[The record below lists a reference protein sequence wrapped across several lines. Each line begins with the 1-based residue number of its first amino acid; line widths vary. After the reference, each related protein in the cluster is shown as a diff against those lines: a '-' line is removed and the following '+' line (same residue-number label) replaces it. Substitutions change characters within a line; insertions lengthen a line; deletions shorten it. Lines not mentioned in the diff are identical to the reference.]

1 MPLTAGTRLGPY
13 EIVSPL
19 GAGGMG
25 EVYRARDTRL
35 GREVAVKVLP
45 QELTASPEVRARFER
60 EAKTISSLN
69 HPHICTLHDIGREG
83 DVDYLVMELIEGQT
97 LAALLAAGPLSV
109 ADVLKY
115 GIQIAEALDRA
126 HRAGV
131 IHRDLKPGNV
141 MITRGGIKLMDF
153 GLARNAVGAGGSGR
167 GSGVS
172 VATLSHSPTI
182 GQPLTVEGTIIGTF
196 QYLSPEQLEGNE
208 ADARSDIWAL
218 GCVLHEMATGRAAF
232 GGKSQASLI
241 SSIMSSEPQPI
252 SQLVPMIPPA
262 LDRVVR
268 GCLAKDPEER
278 VQTAHDVKLQLEW
291 IAEGGSQAGVP
302 APVAA
307 RRRSRE
313 RLAWSLLAAVAVI
326 AAALGGMMLRPKEPP
341 KPVIFELTPP
351 AQVGFVDLPRI
362 SPDGR
367 RLAFNAGDS
376 TGTTGIWV
384 RQMNSLQAVRLQGT
398 DGATRPFWSPDS
410 RYLAFFSGGKLY
422 KIDVA
427 GGPPIAIC
435 DAPRGADGSWSKDGV
450 ILFDGSAADTVQR
463 VSAAGGVPTGLV
475 PLDRAAGETFSAWP
489 QFLPD
494 GKHFLFVVYGPA
506 EKRTLKIGSIDS
518 DKLETLGPAA
528 SRVEFAAGHLLFVRQ
543 GTLIAQPFDA
553 GSRKFRG
560 DPFPIAENVEFDG
573 LGGARFS
580 ASEEGTLV
588 YRSGGSA
595 AGMQLKWVDRAGKEI
610 GSVGGPGIYD
620 APALS
625 PDETQLAVAVTDIA
639 RGMGDIWVWDLARNL
654 GSRVSFEKTDA
665 YNVLWMPDGH
675 SLIYT
680 VDQVIGADLFVK
692 SVGGAG
698 ADSLFHHSPEQ
709 KLPTSWT
716 PDGRTLLCISRAP
729 QQTRRW
735 DITAISLDDSAKM
748 RPLIATDFNEYGPV
762 ASPDGRL
769 FAYVS
774 LESGKEEL
782 YAQTLSGPSGK
793 WRISTEG
800 GREAAWRAD
809 GRELYYVGPAR
820 QIYAVKVEPGPTPKF
835 SLPEKLFD
843 ATEMITET
851 NTRNRYVVTRDG
863 QRFLIVARQGVTLL
877 GATTV
882 VLDWPHARGKD

>member
-1 MPLTAGTRLGPY
+1 MGPY

-69 HPHICTLHDIGREG
+69 HPHICTLYDIGREG
-83 DVDYLVMELIEGQT
+83 DADYLVMELIEGQT
-97 LAALLAAGPLSV
+97 LAMLLESGPLPV

-115 GIQIAEALDRA
+115 GGQIAEALDRA

-153 GLARNAVGAGGSGR
+153 GLARAAGAGPGSGR
-167 GSGVS
+167 SSGVS
-172 VATLSHSPTI
+172 VATLGHSPTM

-196 QYLSPEQLEGNE
+196 MYLSPEQLEGKD
-208 ADARSDIWAL
+208 ADARSDIWGL
-218 GCVLHEMATGRAAF
+218 GCVLHEMATGRPAF

-241 SSIMSSEPQPI
+241 SSIMSSEPPPI
-252 SQLVPMIPPA
+252 SQVAPLSPPG

-278 VQTAHDVKLQLEW
+278 VQTAHDVRLQLEW

-307 RRRSRE
+307 RRRTRE
-313 RLAWSLLAAVAVI
+313 RLAWGLVTFAAVLI
-326 AAALGGMMLRPKEPP
+326 AAMLGVLLRPKPAA

-410 RYLAFFSGGKLY
+410 RYLAFFTGGKLY

-427 GGPPIAIC
+427 GGPPLAIC
-435 DAPRGADGSWSKDGV
+435 DAPRGADGSWSQAGV
-450 ILFDGSAADTVQR
+450 ILFDGSASDTVQR
-463 VSAAGGVPTGLV
+463 VNAAGGIPVGASA
-475 PLDRAAGETFSAWP
+475 LDRKAGETFSAWP

-494 GKHFLFVVYGPA
+494 GKHYLFVTYGPGD
-506 EKRTLKIGSIDS
+506 KRTLKIGSLDS
-518 DKLETLGPAA
+518 KQLESLGPAA
-528 SRVEFAAGHLLFVRQ
+528 SRAEYAAGHLLYVRQ

-553 GSRKFRG
+553 AARKFRG
-560 DPFPIAENVEFDG
+560 DPFPVAENIEFDG

-580 ASEEGTLV
+580 ASTEGTLV

-595 AGMQLKWVDRAGKEI
+595 AGMQLKWVDRTGRAI
-610 GSVGGPGIYD
+610 GTVGGPGVYD
-620 APALS
+620 SPALS
-625 PDETQLAVAVTDIA
+625 PDGSQLAVGVIDIA
-639 RGMGDIWVWDLARNL
+639 RGVGDIWLWDLSRDL
-654 GSRVSFEKTDA
+654 GSRITFEKSDT
-665 YNVLWMPDGH
+665 YSSLWMPDGH
-675 SLIYT
+675 SLIFT
-680 VDQVIGADLFVK
+680 VDQANGADLFVK
-692 SVGGAG
+692 PVGGSG
-698 ADSLFHHSPEQ
+698 ADSLFLHSSEQ
-709 KLPTSWT
+709 KNAQSWT
-716 PDGRTLLCISRAP
+716 PDGRTLLCFSRS
-729 QQTRRW
+729 QNQTRRF
-735 DITAISLDDSAKM
+735 DITRVSLGDSAHLE
-748 RPLIATDFNEYGPV
+748 PLIATDFNEYGPV
-762 ASPDGRL
+762 ASPVGNL

-774 LESGKEEL
+774 WESGKEEV
-782 YAQTLSGPSGK
+782 YVQTLSGPSGK

-800 GREAAWRAD
+800 GREPAWRKD
-809 GRELYYVGPAR
+809 GRELFYVGPAR
-820 QIYAVKVEPGPTPKF
+820 QIYSVKVEPGEAPHF

-843 ATEMITET
+843 APDMITEL
-851 NTRNRYVVTRDG
+851 NTRNRYVVTGDG
-863 QRFLIVARQGVTLL
+863 QRFLIVARQGVARL

-882 VLDWPHARGKD
+882 VLDWLDARGKP